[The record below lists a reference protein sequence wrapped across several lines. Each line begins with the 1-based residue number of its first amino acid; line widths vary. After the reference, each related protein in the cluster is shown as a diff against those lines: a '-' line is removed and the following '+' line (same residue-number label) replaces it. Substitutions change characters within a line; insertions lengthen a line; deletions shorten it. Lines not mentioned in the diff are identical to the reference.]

1 MKDTDWQDIVAQ
13 WRKLS
18 PEQKRRIRLNS
29 IPRRVAR
36 SMAFEGE
43 PVDEKMLEEELQRLI
58 EQRDKWQPPSAD

>member
-1 MKDTDWQDIVAQ
+1 MSNTDWQKIVAQ

-18 PEQKRRIRLNS
+18 PEEKRQIRLRS

-43 PVDEKMLEEELQRLI
+43 PVDEEMLQVELQRLLK
-58 EQRDKWQPPSAD
+58 QRDKRQSQGDD

>member
-1 MKDTDWQDIVAQ
+1 MSNTDWQAIAAR

-18 PEQKRRIRLNS
+18 PEQKRQIRLSS

-43 PVDEKMLEEELQRLI
+43 PVDEKMLQAELQRLI
-58 EQRDKWQPPSAD
+58 EQRGKCQPPYPD